1 MSASPSAEPRFSV
14 AARLKTLLV
23 AVFVVS
29 QITVPALLLAA
40 RWSGEGSMPT
50 VELPFSWQMFSAI
63 DPGGYTGAAADG
75 SERDLSL
82 DDLPRITRAIAYSD
96 DVPRMLCEQNPDL
109 MSVAR
114 SGVEDGLLRHERV
127 YPC

>member
-1 MSASPSAEPRFSV
+1 MSGLTKV
-14 AARLKTLLV
+14 LV
-23 AVFVVS
+23 AVFVAV
-29 QITVPALLLAA
+29 QFALPALLLTV

-50 VELPFSWQMFSAI
+50 VELPFSWQMFSAV

>member
-1 MSASPSAEPRFSV
+1 MSGLTKV
-14 AARLKTLLV
+14 LV
-23 AVFVVS
+23 AVFVAV
-29 QITVPALLLAA
+29 QFALPALLLPV

-50 VELPFSWQMFSAI
+50 VELPFRWQMFSAV

-96 DVPRMLCEQNPDL
+96 DVPLMLCEQNPDL

-114 SGVEDGLLRHERV
+114 SGVEDG
-127 YPC
+127 